1 MDRLL
6 VACVLTLVSL
16 HVVAEEQRPRIVNE
30 GGIKDQW
37 TLAEG
42 VPLAAPGYPAHLVE
56 QGDSVCLALGY
67 AIQPDGST
75 SDFSVVKSWSSS
87 GTQPDAYWEAF
98 AQASAGAVSQWK
110 FAPRQGVN
118 RPRLTYTVATMQFMG
133 TPAMDG
139 AELRGHCRVED
150 LAAMVDEKRRNNPMN
165 GRVRRD
171 AEQAA
176 RDNIARTANASPISR
191 VSPKLPESRPR

>member
-1 MDRLL
+1 MGRLL
-6 VACVLTLVSL
+6 VACVLSLVSL

-75 SDFSVVKSWSSS
+75 SDFSVVKSWSS
-87 GTQPDAYWEAF
+87 GGNQPDAYWDAF

-110 FAPRQGVN
+110 FAPRAEVN
-118 RPRLTYTVATMQFMG
+118 KPQPTYTVATMQFMG
-133 TPAMDG
+133 KPAMDG
-139 AELRGHCRVED
+139 AELRGHCRIED
-150 LAAMVDEKRRNNPMN
+150 LAATVAKSSRNNPMN
-165 GRVRRD
+165 SRVRRD
-171 AEQAA
+171 IEQAE
-176 RDNIARTANASPISR
+176 RNRMSQGFVPP
-191 VSPKLPESRPR
+191 VRPRPANGG

>member
-1 MDRLL
+1 MGRLL
-6 VACVLTLVSL
+6 VACVLSLVSL

-75 SDFSVVKSWSSS
+75 SDFSVVKSWSS
-87 GTQPDAYWEAF
+87 GGEQPDAYWDAF

-110 FAPRQGVN
+110 FAPRPEIRQ
-118 RPRLTYTVATMQFMG
+118 PKPTYTVATMQFMG
-133 TPAMDG
+133 KPAMDG
-139 AELRGHCRVED
+139 AELRSHCRIED
-150 LAAMVDEKRRNNPMN
+150 LAAMVEKNSRNNPMN
-165 GRVRRD
+165 SRVRRD

-176 RDNIARTANASPISR
+176 RDSMANRSIQNIPP
-191 VSPKLPESRPR
+191 VLPRPAKPF